1 MLLESAKDA
10 VLQEDLEVIAN
21 SDLPFEKLKNATIL
35 ITGATGLIGS
45 QLAKA
50 LAACNRIHG
59 LNSKICILVR
69 SVEKAESIFGD
80 LLKRNDME
88 VIKGDI
94 LDPYTEY
101 IEEKESIDYI
111 FHTASVTASKMMVEQ
126 PVNTIYTSLN
136 GTSNIL
142 ELAKEK
148 QCKGVVYVSSMEM
161 YGKFEKKG
169 EKSPY
174 IDEET
179 LGYINPLEI
188 RSNYPESKRMCE
200 NMCVA
205 YKKQYDLPVSVA
217 RLSQTFGAG
226 ILQTENRVFAQ
237 FARSAIRG
245 EDIVLHTLGKSEGNY
260 CYTRDTIRALI
271 LLLVNGKRGEAYNIA
286 NEESHTTIA
295 NMAQMVCEKIA
306 ENKINVIFDIPEGNT
321 YGYAADTCMKL
332 NTSKMQSLGWKPEIG
347 LEEAYKRMIES
358 MRNTK
363 NY

>member
-1 MLLESAKDA
+1 M
-10 VLQEDLEVIAN
+10 Q
-21 SDLPFEKLKNATIL
+21 
-35 ITGATGLIGS
+35 
-45 QLAKA
+45 
-50 LAACNRIHG
+50 R
-59 LNSKICILVR
+59 R
-69 SVEKAESIFGD
+69 S
-80 LLKRNDME
+80 L
-88 VIKGDI
+88 
-94 LDPYTEY
+94 
-101 IEEKESIDYI
+101 
-111 FHTASVTASKMMVEQ
+111 
-126 PVNTIYTSLN
+126 
-136 GTSNIL
+136 
-142 ELAKEK
+142 
-148 QCKGVVYVSSMEM
+148 VSSMEM
-161 YGKFEKKG
+161 YGKFEKEG

-245 EDIVLHTLGKSEGNY
+245 EDIVLHTLGKSEGN
-260 CYTRDTIRALI
+260 
-271 LLLVNGKRGEAYNIA
+271 
-286 NEESHTTIA
+286 
-295 NMAQMVCEKIA
+295 
-306 ENKINVIFDIPEGNT
+306 T